1 MNRRFPYISLLK
13 TLAMLMVVLLHSSL
27 YFVNFNP
34 FWPLKANAPDAVVD
48 AMVWLFP
55 VFSWHPAFC

>member
-34 FWPLKANAPDAVVD
+34 F
-48 AMVWLFP
+48 
-55 VFSWHPAFC
+55 